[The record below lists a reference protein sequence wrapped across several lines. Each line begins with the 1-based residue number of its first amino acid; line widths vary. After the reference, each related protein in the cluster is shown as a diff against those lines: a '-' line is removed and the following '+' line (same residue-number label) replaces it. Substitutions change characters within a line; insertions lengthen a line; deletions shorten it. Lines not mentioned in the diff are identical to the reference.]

1 MYIKWD
7 IDEATPAQVGRK
19 SYYLSEVKRLGIKV
33 PKGFTLT
40 TQAFLDF
47 ISFNKIENRIKGL
60 LEVKNGSKEIE
71 KLFAGAVIPN
81 GIVKEI
87 TNACKEIKMPFAVRS
102 SSVIEDLG
110 KSSFAGL
117 YETFLNV
124 WTAENLFS
132 SIKGCWQ
139 SAFSFRCLAHLK
151 KLGFKI
157 REVSD
162 VAMAVIIQEMVMP
175 SFSGVMFTVH
185 PTTGDGSK
193 IFLEYS
199 AGLSDDILSGRSNP
213 ISLSIDKVTDRI
225 EGEDMLGEGI
235 LRELVDIGKR
245 IEKHFG
251 CYQDIEWAIDQDIVI
266 LQSRPETIWNRKRK
280 NTDPSFLYR

>member
-1 MYIKWD
+1 
-7 IDEATPAQVGRK
+7 
-19 SYYLSEVKRLGIKV
+19 
-33 PKGFTLT
+33 
-40 TQAFLDF
+40 
-47 ISFNKIENRIKGL
+47 
-60 LEVKNGSKEIE
+60 
-71 KLFAGAVIPN
+71 
-81 GIVKEI
+81 
-87 TNACKEIKMPFAVRS
+87 
-102 SSVIEDLG
+102 
-110 KSSFAGL
+110 
-117 YETFLNV
+117 
-124 WTAENLFS
+124 
-132 SIKGCWQ
+132 
-139 SAFSFRCLAHLK
+139 HLK